1 MEHRRDEEKAAG
13 RYRLPICSSA
23 IPHAH
28 DDTDPSRLLL
38 RVSTHTGKE
47 CPERAGRNP

>member
-23 IPHAH
+23 IPHTH
-28 DDTDPSRLLL
+28 DDTDP
-38 RVSTHTGKE
+38 
-47 CPERAGRNP
+47 PRASIAGINPHG